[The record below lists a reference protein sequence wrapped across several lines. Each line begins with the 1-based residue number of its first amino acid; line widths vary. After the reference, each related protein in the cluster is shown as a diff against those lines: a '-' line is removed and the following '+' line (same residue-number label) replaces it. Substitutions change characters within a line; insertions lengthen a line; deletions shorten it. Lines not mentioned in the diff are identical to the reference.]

1 MNLKRAVQ
9 NFWHL
14 SRPLNVFIAM
24 LTILVAA
31 FISPQFQLNYKL
43 YLAILIA
50 GLMTAGANIIND
62 IYDIEIDRI
71 NKPQRPLP
79 SGKATTK
86 EAWTY
91 FVISYSAAF
100 LLSAFCGW
108 AMLVI
113 ALVIGLLLIIYSMR
127 LKRTVLW
134 GNLTVS
140 LATAVAFIY
149 GALSVGDWQS
159 GIIPALFAFLFH
171 LGREIIKDMQDLE
184 GDVLNESIT
193 FPARYG
199 MKASILLVNSVF
211 ILLIVLTFLPYIL
224 NVYDDVYFWLVLSG
238 VDLVLVA
245 VSIILW
251 IKNDKAFLGQ
261 ISHLLKLDM
270 LIGLAAIYLGS

>member
-1 MNLKRAVQ
+1 MNLIRHLK
-9 NFWHL
+9 NFWQL

-24 LTILVAA
+24 LTIMVAA
-31 FISPQFQLNYKL
+31 FISPQFHLNYKL

-50 GLMTAGANIIND
+50 GLMTAGANMIND

-79 SGKATTK
+79 SGKATVQ
-86 EAWTY
+86 EAWIY
-91 FVISYSAAF
+91 FILSYSGAIA
-100 LLSAFCGW
+100 LSIFCGW
-108 AMLVI
+108 AMFAI
-113 ALVIGLLLIIYSMR
+113 AFVIGLLLIVYSMR

-149 GALSVGDWQS
+149 GALAVGGWQS
-159 GIIPALFAFLFH
+159 GVIPAIFAFLFH

-184 GDVLNESIT
+184 GDVQNQSIT
-193 FPARYG
+193 FPARFG
-199 MKASILLVNSVF
+199 IRTSVLLVNFVF

-224 NVYDDVYFWLVLSG
+224 NIYNDTYLWVVILG
-238 VDLVLVA
+238 VDLVLIS
-245 VSIILW
+245 VSLFLW
-251 IKNDKAFLGQ
+251 FKHDQIVLGR

-270 LIGLAAIYLGS
+270 LVGLAAIYLGS